1 MVPIIGSPVKITV
14 GEIVTNCWLQMSLEG
29 EALLEPSSNDLF
41 TPIPIMKE
49 AMPLRDCV
57 ISIRLVFLVKRSLL
71 YGGMTRKVKFIA
83 VCGIGGL
90 IKVLELVKS
99 RLTY

>member
-1 MVPIIGSPVKITV
+1 
-14 GEIVTNCWLQMSLEG
+14 MSLEG

-57 ISIRLVFLVKRSLL
+57 ISIRLVFLVSHSLL
-71 YGGMTRKVKFIA
+71 YGGMTEKVVFIA
-83 VCGIGGL
+83 VCGIGGW
-90 IKVLELVKS
+90 IKLQELVEEKTNVLE
-99 RLTY
+99 